1 MSKWK
6 KRIKKALKTAGKIAA
21 IGGAGYLGAKAF
33 GGRKG
38 TASTNPI
45 GGVDEIV
52 RKKAIRDKA
61 IDAGVL
67 ANVHDSESAMA
78 PDRPWWKFK
87 KGGSVKKQGY
97 KDRKDESIA
106 MRIKKK
112 RTKKELRASADES
125 YGKWGSSAKKSGKI
139 NRQLWVIYL

>member
-21 IGGAGYLGAKAF
+21 IGGAGYLGAKAL

-52 RKKAIRDKA
+52 RKKAVRDKA

-67 ANVHDSESAMA
+67 ANVHDSESDMYT
-78 PDRPWWKFK
+78 PKKWWSFK
-87 KGGSVKKQGY
+87 HGGKVGVGIAKRGFGRALRGKK
-97 KDRKDESIA
+97 
-106 MRIKKK
+106 
-112 RTKKELRASADES
+112 
-125 YGKWGSSAKKSGKI
+125 
-139 NRQLWVIYL
+139 

>member
-78 PDRPWWKFK
+78 P
-87 KGGSVKKQGY
+87 
-97 KDRKDESIA
+97 E
-106 MRIKKK
+106 KK
-112 RTKKELRASADES
+112 RWWPFKHGGKVGVGIAKRGYGRALRGKK
-125 YGKWGSSAKKSGKI
+125 
-139 NRQLWVIYL
+139 

>member
-52 RKKAIRDKA
+52 RKKAARDKA

-67 ANVHDSESAMA
+67 ANVHDSESDMYT
-78 PDRPWWKFK
+78 PKKWWSFK
-87 KGGSVKKQGY
+87 HGGKVGVGIAKRGFGRALRGKK
-97 KDRKDESIA
+97 
-106 MRIKKK
+106 
-112 RTKKELRASADES
+112 
-125 YGKWGSSAKKSGKI
+125 
-139 NRQLWVIYL
+139 